1 MTTNTSLSVTIR
13 RRKRQMIAL
22 VPAATVTITITTTRP
37 GSGWMHVLD
46 ARPPGELRQLV
57 QRDLDELVG
66 QIWGGGAA

>member
-1 MTTNTSLSVTIR
+1 
-13 RRKRQMIAL
+13 MIAL